1 MWMHPPNNVDAPIV
15 AVDAP
20 TADSDKSVDAST
32 VTVGAPTI
40 AVDAP
45 TVTVGASTR
54 SEKRVGAPTITVDAP
69 TVTVGASTGGEKRVG
84 APIRLLSHVCAK
96 PRGAKF
102 PDYNL
107 KYRTPVTYL
116 PLNYLSDQCIPPK
129 PNSLTT
135 IPRTPSVGDLP
146 ATLYHKLRTLSN
158 RSTLSHNPPDL
169 SLDHDRSKP
178 VPIPNFKK
186 EGKGAVY
193 INGRRRRRRW
203 MRYRSGRQN
212 HLAALRALEVKV
224 GHTNWLPRRVTQYRG
239 CRSDAQN
246 IVWYGYLSAQ
256 CRMHVERRVHM
267 ALERRGIHPVRGECA
282 GDDCNT
288 DHKEYFPMLLIRRFS
303 RLLRIVREE
312 MVIAQEVDLK
322 FTTARYVSSEV
333 IIHLTICL
341 SPPGG
346 PSRLHY
352 AVYFLLL
359 IVSSTFGTGIPL
371 RTDGYLIPA
380 GNQRNPVRVNQWLC
394 SAITQ
399 AVRAKPQVMF
409 SGVTIGEYRCR
420 MEGSVSAFANGI
432 PRISFSF
439 VSRSEEQRNA
449 PLRYVRT
456 AGLFLNVE
464 TGLLQGACINTIFA
478 PEVKSGTG
486 AFRATVVRGQGRPYG
501 YFDEN
506 TTPLPLEEVHHFK

>member
-1 MWMHPPNNVDAPIV
+1 DLPSAQLSLRSVHLTQTKLPHHHSAN
-15 AVDAP
+15 
-20 TADSDKSVDAST
+20 TQRRRSSSDFIPQTSNAFHRST
-32 VTVGAPTI
+32 SHTI
-40 AVDAP
+40 LQ
-45 TVTVGASTR
+45 T
-54 SEKRVGAPTITVDAP
+54 
-69 TVTVGASTGGEKRVG
+69 
-84 APIRLLSHVCAK
+84 
-96 PRGAKF
+96 F
-102 PDYNL
+102 P
-107 KYRTPVTYL
+107 
-116 PLNYLSDQCIPPK
+116 
-129 PNSLTT
+129 LTT
-135 IPRTPSVGDLP
+135 MG
-146 ATLYHKLRTLSN
+146 
-158 RSTLSHNPPDL
+158 RSK
-169 SLDHDRSKP
+169 RSKP

-246 IVWYGYLSAQ
+246 IVWYGYFSAQ
-256 CRMHVERRVHM
+256 RRMHVERRVHM

-288 DHKEYFPMLLIRRFS
+288 DHKEYFPMLLIRRFFPV
-303 RLLRIVREE
+303 LRIVREE

-322 FTTARYVSSEV
+322 FA
-333 IIHLTICL
+333 
-341 SPPGG
+341 PM
-346 PSRLHY
+346 
-352 AVYFLLL
+352 
-359 IVSSTFGTGIPL
+359 
-371 RTDGYLIPA
+371 GYLIPA
-380 GNQRNPVRVNQWLC
+380 GNQRSPVRVNQWLC

-439 VSRSEEQRNA
+439 VSRSEEQRNT

-464 TGLLQGACINTIFA
+464 TGLLQGACINAIFA

-486 AFRATVVRGQGRPYG
+486 AFRATVVRGQGRPHSET
-501 YFDEN
+501 DPDVPLC
-506 TTPLPLEEVHHFK
+506 TPFIRVRARLQPGSSRSRKEKEKEESCYLASW

>member
-20 TADSDKSVDAST
+20 TADSVGASTRSDKSVDAST

-107 KYRTPVTYL
+107 KYRTPFKILFVTFSASH
-116 PLNYLSDQCIPPK
+116 PNQTPSPPFREH
-129 PNSLTT
+129 PASEIFQRLYTTNFERFPTDPPSHTILQTFPLTT
-135 IPRTPSVGDLP
+135 MG
-146 ATLYHKLRTLSN
+146 
-158 RSTLSHNPPDL
+158 RSK
-169 SLDHDRSKP
+169 RSKP

-246 IVWYGYLSAQ
+246 IVWYGYFSAQ
-256 CRMHVERRVHM
+256 RRMHVERRVHM

-322 FTTARYVSSEV
+322 FA
-333 IIHLTICL
+333 
-341 SPPGG
+341 PM
-346 PSRLHY
+346 
-352 AVYFLLL
+352 
-359 IVSSTFGTGIPL
+359 
-371 RTDGYLIPA
+371 GYLIPA
-380 GNQRNPVRVNQWLC
+380 GNQRSPVRVNQWLC

-439 VSRSEEQRNA
+439 VSRSEEQRNT

-464 TGLLQGACINTIFA
+464 TGLLQGACINAIFA

-486 AFRATVVRGQGRPYG
+486 AFRATVVRGQGRPHSET
-501 YFDEN
+501 DPDVPLC
-506 TTPLPLEEVHHFK
+506 TPFIRVRARLQPGSSRSRKEKEKEESCYLASW